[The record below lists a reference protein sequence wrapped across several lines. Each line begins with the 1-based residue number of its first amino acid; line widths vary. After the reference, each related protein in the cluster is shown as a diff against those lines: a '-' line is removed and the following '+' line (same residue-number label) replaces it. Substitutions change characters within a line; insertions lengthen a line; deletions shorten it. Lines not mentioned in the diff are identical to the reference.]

1 MMVVMI
7 RGLFSHDLDYN
18 DYTTRVTKLGFY
30 GNDGVCLFKYFVK
43 RSDPQKTFVWTII
56 AINFLC
62 FIFIS
67 ISYVA
72 ITCISQRSSK
82 NVSNTKAN
90 KQSSNRTKKMNQR
103 IAFIITT
110 DFVCWVPFIIICILH
125 SAEVL
130 DGTPWYSIFSIFF
143 LPLNSVI
150 NPLIYD
156 DTVPNLIA
164 APVKKIANL
173 VSGSAV
179 FQSLRDRWS
188 SAKQEDIELEHVA
201 QVQEGEAAGT
211 IAKAESEKRKREGV
225 LSDAN

>member
-1 MMVVMI
+1 
-7 RGLFSHDLDYN
+7 
-18 DYTTRVTKLGFY
+18 
-30 GNDGVCLFKYFVK
+30 
-43 RSDPQKTFVWTII
+43 
-56 AINFLC
+56 
-62 FIFIS
+62 
-67 ISYVA
+67 
-72 ITCISQRSSK
+72 
-82 NVSNTKAN
+82 
-90 KQSSNRTKKMNQR
+90 MNQR

-156 DTVPNLIA
+156 DTVTNLIA

-188 SAKQEDIELEHVA
+188 SAKQEDIELEHVV
-201 QVQEGEAAGT
+201 QVQDGEAAGT
-211 IAKAESEKRKREGV
+211 IAEAESEKRKREGV
-225 LSDAN
+225 LSDAPVGSVPIKKAGRITSEITEEDFAIESHTWNISRE